1 MRNKKD
7 ARRNEIIRM
16 VLWYFSIL
24 RNALIVFIT
33 STIAYEF
40 EANTGSIPF
49 RLSGI
54 DFIYNYIIESNLNKH
69 NDK

>member
-7 ARRNEIIRM
+7 ARRNEIIKK

-24 RNALIVFIT
+24 RNALIVLVT
-33 STIAYEF
+33 SMIAYEF
-40 EANTGSIPF
+40 ETNTGSIPF

-54 DFIYNYIIESNLNKH
+54 DFI
-69 NDK
+69 